1 MGKCRRQDYTD
12 IMLTTMIFKTTAT
25 KTGKKQ
31 NTNDGIS
38 GCWNNGRLVLSAFL
52 LGDQIFHN
60 DRALLLLWKKK
71 KKCYLKVQKVQKD
84 WKKVA

>member
-52 LGDQIFHN
+52 LGD
-60 DRALLLLWKKK
+60 
-71 KKCYLKVQKVQKD
+71 
-84 WKKVA
+84 